1 MPGSVTRLPSGSPQG
16 DGGGIPPVDI
26 YKVAVEEYRFQAQF
40 NWSRTQYL
48 LAFNAVIFAAAV
60 AVASRPGHSAV
71 GVFALGAVAATMSM
85 FVVHTQH
92 DYYRAARDHMS
103 RVERAYGLS
112 EDQQLDTTSALG
124 HRKRIASVTQVVYL
138 LLTAIVVSNMIGI
151 ILVGVLR

>member
-1 MPGSVTRLPSGSPQG
+1 MAGSVARLPSGSPEG
-16 DGGGIPPVDI
+16 GGGGIPPADV

-48 LAFNAVIFAAAV
+48 LAFNAAIFAAAA
-60 AVASRPGHSAV
+60 AVASRPGHSAA

-92 DYYRAARDHMS
+92 DYYRAVRDHMS
-103 RVERAYGLS
+103 RVERDYGLPQ
-112 EDQQLDTTSALG
+112 DQRLDTTTALG
-124 HRKRIASVTQVVYL
+124 HRKRLASVTQVVYL
-138 LLTAIVVSNMIGI
+138 LLAALVVSNTIGT